1 MARAGV
7 AIATS
12 LSMLAIS
19 TACSGLPHASAAAL
33 TPPAPRTPELSPW
46 SVVPAAVASA
56 ERAAASQRPTGVD
69 PQPSARQGSTAP
81 PPAES
86 RFGSGDGINLDPLGT
101 CVSCTSAGAGN
112 NSSASESRELRIAS
126 ESLAEGQG
134 PANGY
139 NGGSALSL
147 PPNSLL
153 DLALGSFQMDNR
165 ADHASS
171 EAHSHAT
178 FADLRL
184 ADGRVA
190 RIAIL
195 ESRSNASYSP
205 DGGGHRD
212 GSSSGVNAG
221 LSGGRM
227 AIVLLHS
234 DSSSSGPGHV
244 YLVQLNDRE
253 VASADQLGTG
263 TPLIIHRV
271 ATVSVF
277 RAGPDGAV
285 VGGVQDGSSN
295 QAAGVLA
302 TSADAGADQ
311 H

>member
-7 AIATS
+7 AFATS

-19 TACSGLPHASAAAL
+19 TACCGLSSASAAA
-33 TPPAPRTPELSPW
+33 
-46 SVVPAAVASA
+46 
-56 ERAAASQRPTGVD
+56 
-69 PQPSARQGSTAP
+69 RQESTAP

-86 RFGSGDGINLDPLGT
+86 HVGSGDGVNLDPLGT
-101 CVSCTSAGAGN
+101 CISCTSASAGN

-153 DLALGSFQMDNR
+153 DLALGSFQMDDR

-184 ADGRVA
+184 ADGRMA

-195 ESRSNASYSP
+195 ESRSNASYSRA
-205 DGGGHRD
+205 GGGHRD
-212 GSSSGVNAG
+212 GSSSGVSAA
-221 LSGGRM
+221 LSGMGV
-227 AIVLLHS
+227 VLLHS

-244 YLVQLNDRE
+244 YLVQLNERE

-263 TPLIIHRV
+263 TPLIVHHV
-271 ATVSVF
+271 ATISVV
-277 RAGPDGAV
+277 RTGPDGAL

-295 QAAGVLA
+295 QAAGIVA
-302 TSADAGADQ
+302 TSANSGG
-311 H
+311 